1 MPMTQRATLEKIV
14 RQLAYKRLFTK
25 TDDPNVDRRYT
36 QVVETLA
43 KKRKQSKSTIRAW
56 ARRQARANAKA

>member
-1 MPMTQRATLEKIV
+1 MSMTQRATLEKTV
-14 RQLAYKRLFTK
+14 RQLAYKRLFMK
-25 TDDPNVDRRYT
+25 ANPNVDRRYT

-43 KKRKQSKSTIRAW
+43 KKRKQPKSTIRAW